1 MNNNIP
7 HATTSILQLR
17 NADWSKLRNDVTD
30 RIDYLEEVVRG
41 LEPDPLSDKIAT
53 DLIAPALY
61 SLGSFVCSV
70 EIEEP
75 LPASIQRRATNAC
88 QRLWV
93 QQAPLDGLTGRQAQ
107 RLRTSGGSRHRNRSH
122 ARPQQRAL

>member
-1 MNNNIP
+1 MNTNEEIP
-7 HATTSILQLR
+7 HTTTSILQLR
-17 NADWSKLRNDVTD
+17 NADWGKLRNDVTD

-61 SLGSFVCSV
+61 TLGSFICSV

-75 LPASIQRRATNAC
+75 LPTSVQRRHSE
-88 QRLWV
+88 
-93 QQAPLDGLTGRQAQ
+93 
-107 RLRTSGGSRHRNRSH
+107 LRCALLEQDFRTIRSIIEKGGDAAAVMLFLNTPP
-122 ARPQQRAL
+122 A

>member
-75 LPASIQRRATNAC
+75 LPASIQRRASELRCALLEQDFDEIRSIIEKGGDAAAVMLFLNTP
-88 QRLWV
+88 
-93 QQAPLDGLTGRQAQ
+93 QA
-107 RLRTSGGSRHRNRSH
+107 
-122 ARPQQRAL
+122 

>member
-1 MNNNIP
+1 MNHNDDIP
-7 HATTSILQLR
+7 HALPTSILQLR
-17 NADWSKLRNDVTD
+17 NADWSQLRNDVTD

-61 SLGSFVCSV
+61 TLGSFVCSV

-75 LPASIQRRATNAC
+75 LPVSIQRRASELLCALLEQDIRTIRSIIEKGGDSAAVLLFLNTP
-88 QRLWV
+88 
-93 QQAPLDGLTGRQAQ
+93 QA
-107 RLRTSGGSRHRNRSH
+107 
-122 ARPQQRAL
+122 

>member
-1 MNNNIP
+1 MNPNNIP
-7 HATTSILQLR
+7 PLTTSILHLR
-17 NADWSKLRNDVTD
+17 NADWDKVRNDVTD

-61 SLGSFVCSV
+61 TLSSFICSV

-75 LPASIQRRATNAC
+75 LPASIQRRHSELRCALLE
-88 QRLWV
+88 QD
-93 QQAPLDGLTGRQAQ
+93 LDEIRSIITK
-107 RLRTSGGSRHRNRSH
+107 GGDAAAVLLFLNTPT
-122 ARPQQRAL
+122 A